1 MFGMGRREFISL
13 LCMCC
18 AKVGARRCT
27 VGTPEPVKPFSYVGK
42 ADLCERNQ
50 FGGCKNPDRRP
61 ARWRI
66 HMNTTYAEPVS
77 AEAAAYGGLVDA
89 VGGIATIILAIVA
102 LSGVRPDIMVPITV
116 IVFGAALLIQG
127 GTMLSEYAQ
136 IMFPRGGTAAASPEQ
151 FGGSSISVMFLVG
164 AAGIVLGVLALVGIA
179 ANPLM
184 SVALIVFGSALL
196 LSSNAVRALY
206 QLQASRAGTPRT
218 GSEMLAGEMASGS
231 AGVQILA
238 GLSAIVLG
246 ILAVTGTNPAVLV
259 PSAFIV
265 LGATVV
271 LTGSA
276 LSGLVMGF
284 MRTAATAAT
293 TTQQQRPT
301 AP

>member
-1 MFGMGRREFISL
+1 MSM
-13 LCMCC
+13 
-18 AKVGARRCT
+18 
-27 VGTPEPVKPFSYVGK
+27 
-42 ADLCERNQ
+42 
-50 FGGCKNPDRRP
+50 
-61 ARWRI
+61 
-66 HMNTTYAEPVS
+66 TYTRPVS

-102 LSGVRPDIMVPITV
+102 LSGVRPDIIVPSTV

-136 IMFPRGGTAAASPEQ
+136 IMFPRGDTTMVSPEQ

-184 SVALIVFGSALL
+184 SVALIAFGSGLL

-206 QLQASRAGTPRT
+206 LLQASRAGTPRT

-238 GLSAIVLG
+238 GLSALVLG

-259 PSAFIV
+259 PSALIV

-284 MRTAATAAT
+284 MRTTVAAAA
-293 TTQQQRPT
+293 TTQQQRSATP
-301 AP
+301 